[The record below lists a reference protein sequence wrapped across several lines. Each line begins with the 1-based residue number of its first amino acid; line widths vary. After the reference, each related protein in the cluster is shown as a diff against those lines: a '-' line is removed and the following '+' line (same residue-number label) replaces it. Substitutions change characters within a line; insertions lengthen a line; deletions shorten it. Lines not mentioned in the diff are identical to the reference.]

1 MLLMNIM
8 TIGGRRMNQIVLA
21 SNSPRRK
28 EILAQV
34 GVKFNVCPSNSDE
47 STDKVDPIELVEAIS
62 AMKAEEVADKTEGPA
77 IIIGADTVV
86 VHEGTALGKPKDEA
100 DAKRM
105 LSTLQGNTHEVFTG
119 VTVILKNAVTTKGG
133 TIEYKK
139 ISFAD
144 VSKVIVH
151 AMTGAQIDAYVAT
164 KEPMD
169 KAGAYAIQG
178 KFAVNIKE
186 IIGDY
191 YNIVGLPISKLYQTL
206 LAEEI
211 DLLA

>member
-1 MLLMNIM
+1 MNKI
-8 TIGGRRMNQIVLA
+8 ILA

-28 EILAQV
+28 EILEQV
-34 GVKFNVCPSNSDE
+34 GVSFTVVPSTSDE
-47 STDKVDPIELVEAIS
+47 VTEKTDPIELVEAIS
-62 AMKAEEVADKTEGPA
+62 SMKAEEVSEKQKGPA

-86 VHEGTALGKPKDEA
+86 VHEGNVLGKPKDEA
-100 DAKRM
+100 SAKQM
-105 LSTLQGNTHEVFTG
+105 LRALQGSSHEVFTG
-119 VTVILKNAVTTKGG
+119 VTVILKDVKSHKEV
-133 TIEYKK
+133 IPYKK

-144 VSKVIVH
+144 VSKVIIH
-151 AMTGAQIDAYVAT
+151 PMSNAQIDAYVAS

-206 LAEEI
+206 LQEGI